1 MEDDNLSR
9 ERNKR
14 RLDVL
19 ENCLTVLQRKT
30 LALVERDLADLEENL
45 EQEAQLIVRLAELR
59 KPQPPFGTTK
69 DSEAQ
74 PSVACISRST
84 GKERSD
90 DVRNEGVTSLNLLK
104 RVAREIQ
111 AVNKLNAAL
120 IQNDHGFCQTL
131 LAVICPPSTYRPS
144 ANAEPVITT
153 EASTQRLI
161 SVQS

>member
-1 MEDDNLSR
+1 MEDDNLSY
-9 ERNKR
+9 EQNKK

-19 ENCLTVLQRKT
+19 EDCLAVLQRKT
-30 LALVERDLADLEENL
+30 LALVERDLAGLEENL

-59 KPQPPFGTTK
+59 EPQPPFDTTK
-69 DSEAQ
+69 DNEAQ
-74 PSVACISRST
+74 PSAYISGST

-90 DVRNEGVTSLNLLK
+90 EVGNEGVTSLNLLK

-111 AVNKLNAAL
+111 AVNKLNSAL

-131 LAVICPPSTYRPS
+131 LAVLRPPSTYRNS
-144 ANAEPVITT
+144 ANAEPLITT
-153 EASTQRLI
+153 DATTQRLI